1 MAQIVKTYGIF
12 WEREKVDFGKKGP
25 GNRGALKGH
34 CDASKKTTVEFRE
47 QRGIYI
53 LYEGPTINL
62 QRVVY
67 VGQTGDG
74 DKRLLSRL
82 RDHTGDHLWNRWN
95 RFSWLGFL
103 GVNNA
108 YTAIVH
114 KDKSAIGAVPFN
126 TALDQL
132 EATLIDLLE
141 PLLNKQGAQ
150 WHGAI
155 EYFQGDPK

>member
-12 WEREKVDFGKKGP
+12 WERDKVDFGAKGR
-25 GNRGALKGH
+25 GNGGRLVGH
-34 CDASKKTTVEFRE
+34 CDGSKATTVDFAE
-47 QRGIYI
+47 QRGIYV
-53 LYEGPTINL
+53 LYEGPAINL

-74 DKRLLSRL
+74 NKRLLSRL
-82 RDHTGDHLWNRWN
+82 RDHTRDHLWNRWN

-103 GVNNA
+103 DVNQA
-108 YTAIVH
+108 GDALIH
-114 KDKSAIGAVPFN
+114 KDKSAIGPVPIN

-132 EATLIDLLE
+132 EAALIDLME

-150 WHGAI
+150 WHGAVQ
-155 EYFQGDPK
+155 YFQGLQQ